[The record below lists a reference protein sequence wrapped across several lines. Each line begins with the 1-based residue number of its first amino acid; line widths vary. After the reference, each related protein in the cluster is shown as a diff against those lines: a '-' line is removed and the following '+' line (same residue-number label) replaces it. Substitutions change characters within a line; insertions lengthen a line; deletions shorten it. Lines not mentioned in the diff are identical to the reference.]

1 MKIRVSETIMTSEV
15 TKETR
20 TTAAA
25 SAKTTPSPTTGEA
38 AASTT
43 TTPTSAA
50 STTTPST
57 TTPSTTT
64 GESAAF
70 PFHVI
75 FKTKFSKVR
84 RAFFHPKKCEL
95 LSTALN
101 DATLKMMFKFAE
113 SH

>member
-25 SAKTTPSPTTGEA
+25 SAKTTPSPTAGEA

-57 TTPSTTT
+57 TT
-64 GESAAF
+64 GELAAF